1 MTRKLRTPATPA
13 LLPPV
18 HPGEVLL
25 EEFMAPLGLTK
36 YRVAKATGMPA
47 DRVGRIV
54 AGTRAITADT
64 ALRLARYLGTTP
76 QFWMNLQTRYD
87 LDVASDQIGEKIS
100 RKVKPLGAA

>member
-1 MTRKLRTPATPA
+1 MPRKSPTSASPA
-13 LLPPV
+13 LLAPV
-18 HPGEVLL
+18 HPGEVLF
-25 EEFMAPLGLTK
+25 EEFMSPLGLTK
-36 YRVAKATGMPA
+36 YRLAKATGMPA

-87 LDVASDQIGEKIS
+87 LDVASDQIGAKIL

>member
-1 MTRKLRTPATPA
+1 MARKLASKS

-18 HPGEVLL
+18 HPGEVLF

-36 YRVAKATGMPA
+36 YRLAKDTGMPA

-64 ALRLARYLGTTP
+64 ALRLARYLKTTP

-87 LDVASDQIGEKIS
+87 LDHATDQ
-100 RKVKPLGAA
+100 LGAKIEKKIKPFAA